1 MSWLR
6 DAASDMLVCCCR
18 FMKKI
23 KKIKRRKTV
32 AIHYVFKEKTTKL
45 NFQPA

>member
-1 MSWLR
+1 MPAPACDR
-6 DAASDMLVCCCR
+6 LVCCCG

-23 KKIKRRKTV
+23 KKIKWRKTV